1 MTTSFN
7 LTAANISRQIV
18 GSFSGMTFSGYTTNG
33 SIVLS
38 SVCLTNVNV
47 CKVNRI
53 YVVTVITANN
63 WFFGIAGGA
72 GILGV
77 GANSPYLR

>member
-1 MTTSFN
+1 
-7 LTAANISRQIV
+7 
-18 GSFSGMTFSGYTTNG
+18 MTFSGYNTSG
-33 SIVLS
+33 SIVIS
-38 SVCLTNVNV
+38 SVCLINVNV

-63 WFFGIAGGA
+63 WFYGIAGGA

-77 GANSPYLR
+77 GPNSPYLRQFIDI